1 MDCSGTRQIERLFFP
16 KEGLETVPE
25 AGKLRCAGMAERPS
39 HVVAFLFLILFLN
52 LASSLLSFL
61 CLFYATDSRLMIF
74 TDGRFPRVL
83 EAPGQ

>member
-16 KEGLETVPE
+16 KEGLETVPA
-25 AGKLRCAGMAERPS
+25 AGELRCAGIAERPS
-39 HVVAFLFLILFLN
+39 HVVAFLFLIPFFT

-61 CLFYATDSRLMIF
+61 CLFYAPDSRLIIF
-74 TDGRFPRVL
+74 SDGRFSRVL